1 MQDEEIDK
9 LIKDAANQHHPPYD
23 DSAWGKM
30 EAMLDKHLPQKK
42 DRKKPLFFLL
52 FSLLLGGAIITGVLQ
67 PWKDKSGSAENIIT
81 QQPVSNNENLGITP
95 ENNLDDKSQDNK
107 TISQPTNPQSNTGD
121 INNKTNITASVS
133 NSSKTNDP
141 QQTTSD
147 NKNTYKQQGKT
158 SMKIKQPA
166 IGTYVEENKTA
177 ANSFTDEE
185 PEDNQ
190 IENPATSVLINHP
203 PKTIS
208 RTDTTSTEVIAKKEK
223 ETEKEKQP
231 SVKEEQKKKNG
242 FVNNFALTFSAG
254 ADVSYIDID
263 NPGKLQSFYGAGV
276 SYTIGKHLRL
286 NTGLYVSKKKYTA
299 EPYQYKFS
307 SGTVNPNLKKIDAD
321 CNVYEIPLNVYYN
334 FKTVKN
340 HNWFAG
346 TGISSYL
353 MKKETYD
360 YIYITPSGQTYNYI
374 HTETNQNKHYFSVLT
389 LSGGYQYKLNNRFSF
404 IAEPYLK
411 IPLGG
416 VGAGKV
422 KLNSAGIMFT
432 ALIKPFAKAKK

>member
-166 IGTYVEENKTA
+166 IGTFVEENKTA

-185 PEDNQ
+185 MME
-190 IENPATSVLINHP
+190 
-203 PKTIS
+203 
-208 RTDTTSTEVIAKKEK
+208 IA
-223 ETEKEKQP
+223 
-231 SVKEEQKKKNG
+231 
-242 FVNNFALTFSAG
+242 
-254 ADVSYIDID
+254 
-263 NPGKLQSFYGAGV
+263 LQ
-276 SYTIGKHLRL
+276 
-286 NTGLYVSKKKYTA
+286 
-299 EPYQYKFS
+299 
-307 SGTVNPNLKKIDAD
+307 
-321 CNVYEIPLNVYYN
+321 
-334 FKTVKN
+334 
-340 HNWFAG
+340 
-346 TGISSYL
+346 
-353 MKKETYD
+353 
-360 YIYITPSGQTYNYI
+360 
-374 HTETNQNKHYFSVLT
+374 
-389 LSGGYQYKLNNRFSF
+389 
-404 IAEPYLK
+404 
-411 IPLGG
+411 
-416 VGAGKV
+416 
-422 KLNSAGIMFT
+422 
-432 ALIKPFAKAKK
+432 LIK

>member
-9 LIKDAANQHHPPYD
+9 LVKDAANQHHPPYD

-42 DRKKPLFFLL
+42 DRKKPLLFLL
-52 FSLLLGGAIITGVLQ
+52 FSLVLGGAIIVGVLQ
-67 PWKDKSGSAENIIT
+67 PWKDKPGSAENIIT
-81 QQPVSNNENLGITP
+81 QQPITNNENAGIIPDNTLVDKRQ
-95 ENNLDDKSQDNK
+95 NNNG
-107 TISQPTNPQSNTGD
+107 ISQPTNQQSNTGY
-121 INNKTNITASVS
+121 INNKNNVTISVS
-133 NSSKTNDP
+133 NSVKTNDP
-141 QQTTSD
+141 QQTTTG

-166 IGTYVEENKTA
+166 IGTYVEENKVAT
-177 ANSFTDEE
+177 NSFTDVE

-190 IENPATSVLINHP
+190 IENPAVIKQSKI
-203 PKTIS
+203 TIS
-208 RTDTTSTEVIAKKEK
+208 QTDTTSTEVIAKKEK
-223 ETEKEKQP
+223 ETEKEKTP
-231 SVKEEQKKKNG
+231 AAKEEQKKKNA

-286 NTGLYVSKKKYTA
+286 NTGLYVSKKIYTA

-432 ALIKPFAKAKK
+432 AAIKPFSKAKK

>member
-42 DRKKPLFFLL
+42 DKKKPLLFLL
-52 FSLLLGGAIITGVLQ
+52 FSVLLGGAVITGVLQ
-67 PWKDKSGSAENIIT
+67 PWKDKSRPVENT
-81 QQPVSNNENLGITP
+81 TAQQPVTSNEKP
-95 ENNLDDKSQDNK
+95 
-107 TISQPTNPQSNTGD
+107 
-121 INNKTNITASVS
+121 NITADNNLGNKKQDNNTVSQLTNQQTSTGYRAGKKNVTTTVS
-133 NSSKTNDP
+133 NSNTTNNP
-141 QQTTSD
+141 QQTANS
-147 NKNTYKQQGKT
+147 NKNTYRQQGKT
-158 SMKIKQPA
+158 SMKIKKPG
-166 IGTYVEENKTA
+166 IGTDIEEDKTA

-185 PEDNQ
+185 PKDEQ
-190 IENPATSVLINHP
+190 IENPVAPTLKKQNPIA
-203 PKTIS
+203 IS
-208 RTDTTSTEVIAKKEK
+208 PTDTVSIAVTAKKEID
-223 ETEKEKQP
+223 TAKEKYP
-231 SVKEEQKKKNG
+231 SVKEKQKKKNA
-242 FVNNFALTFSAG
+242 FINNFALTFSAG

-286 NTGLYVSKKKYTA
+286 NTGLYVSKKIYTA

-307 SGTVNPNLKKIDAD
+307 SGTVNPNLKKIDAN

-360 YIYITPSGQTYNYI
+360 YIYLTPSGQTYNYI

-411 IPLGG
+411 IPLSG

-422 KLNSAGIMFT
+422 KLNSAGIVFT
-432 ALIKPFAKAKK
+432 AAIKPFSKAKK